1 MSGWSLAGVAVSMA
15 GVFLLA
21 AVGLPA
27 AQPLPPGARV
37 IDLWPEGVP
46 NATSDGGTERYDDGR
61 VYNVQRPTLTYEPA
75 DPATASG
82 TAVIL
87 CPGGGYVRLAVE
99 NESAK
104 VGRFLRPLG
113 VATFVLKYRMAEY
126 GHPAPLQDVLRAVRT
141 LRSRAREFGIDPNR
155 IGIMGASAGGHLAA
169 SAAFLFDAVDGRT
182 GAALD
187 SVSARPDFVALLYPV
202 VTMKAPFAHAG
213 SVTALLGASPTQAL
227 IERLSLEG
235 QVTAAAP
242 PMFIVHTTSDQS
254 VPVENS
260 LMLVD
265 ALRRAK
271 VPTEFHMYVEGAHG
285 FGIAPGLGTT
295 SAWQDRLADW
305 LRAHGWLTPPGR

>member
-1 MSGWSLAGVAVSMA
+1 MSTWSLTGVAVTLAGAVLLATA
-15 GVFLLA
+15 GVTM
-21 AVGLPA
+21 
-27 AQPLPPGARV
+27 AQPLLPGARV

-46 NATSDGGTERYDDGR
+46 NAKPGGGTERFEDGR
-61 VYNVQRPTLTYEPA
+61 VYNVQQPSLTYEPA

-82 TAVIL
+82 AAVIL

-141 LRSRAREFGIDPNR
+141 IRSRAREFGLDPTR
-155 IGIMGASAGGHLAA
+155 IGIMGASAGGHVAL
-169 SAAFLFDAVDGRT
+169 SAAFLFDAVEGRT

-187 SVSARPDFVALLYPV
+187 SVSARPDFVAVLYPV

-213 SVTALLGASPTQAL
+213 SVTALLGASPTAAL
-227 IERLSLEG
+227 VDHLSLEQ

-242 PMFIVHTTSDQS
+242 PMFIVHTTGDQS

-260 LMLVD
+260 LMLVE

-271 VPTEFHMYVEGAHG
+271 VPTEFHMYVDGAHG
-285 FGIAPGLGTT
+285 FGIASGLGTT
-295 SAWQDRLADW
+295 SAWPDRLADW